1 MKKQLI
7 NKDVTEEDLGLIF
20 KSLEE
25 LNGKLNQVGLE
36 IFKNETD
43 KGLLSK
49 PSHYTFSIIHRAIEL
64 NRGFKTLTDSNNWI
78 TAINLIR
85 LQADNCMR
93 LFALS
98 LVQDRLDFYNRIIE
112 GEHIRD
118 IKDAKGKNMT
128 DYYLSIE
135 LEKLYPGFRQLY
147 ENTSGFIHFSSEHM
161 RFNNDY
167 SENENEFQMYIR
179 LAETTDFHLISKV
192 DFAFNMLHLGTN
204 LFRLLNGYKRHM
216 EELMKTIK

>member
-1 MKKQLI
+1 MDKQPI
-7 NKDVTEEDLGLIF
+7 NKDVTEEDLRLIF
-20 KSLEE
+20 ESLEE
-25 LNGKLNQVGLE
+25 LNDKLNQVGLE

-43 KGLLSK
+43 KKLLSK
-49 PSHYTFSIIHRAIEL
+49 PSHFTFSIIHRAIEL

-98 LVQDRLDFYNRIIE
+98 LVQDRLDFYNRVLE
-112 GEHIRD
+112 GEHIRN
-118 IKDAKGKNMT
+118 IKDAEGKNMI
-128 DYYLSIE
+128 DLHLSLK
-135 LEKLYPGFRQLY
+135 LEELYPGFRQLY
-147 ENTSGFIHFSSEHM
+147 ENTSGFIHFSNEHM
-161 RFNNDY
+161 KFNNDY

-179 LAETTDFHLISKV
+179 LAETTDFHLIRKV
-192 DFAFNMLHLGTN
+192 DFAFNMFVVGKN
-204 LFRLLNGYKRHM
+204 LFGLLNGYKLHM